1 MQQNT
6 VSCTHYADFQLEAK
20 RITGAKIDV
29 CNPPFIILRL
39 IGEYQLSTIGRPLGV
54 LNVGFRGCH
63 GNNLFGLERVLYKYL
78 IVFSSTAIG
87 FKCDQLR
94 GR

>member
-1 MQQNT
+1 MQKNI
-6 VSCTHYADFQLEAK
+6 VSYTYYADFQLEAK

-29 CNPPFIILRL
+29 SNPPFIILRL
-39 IGEYQLSTIGRPLGV
+39 IGEHQLSTIGRPLGV

>member
-1 MQQNT
+1 MQKNT
-6 VSCTHYADFQLEAK
+6 VSYTYYADLQLEFK
-20 RITGAKIDV
+20 RLTGAKI
-29 CNPPFIILRL
+29 NESNTPSAILRL
-39 IGEYQLSTIGRPLGV
+39 IGEHQLSTLGRPLGV